1 MKTKGP
7 LEEFANIEQLVL
19 RVGWLEQRRFAQDLS
34 DFGLTVPQFFVLHSV
49 FSRECE
55 CTMSALA
62 DDAFR
67 RSATMTGIVDRLL
80 KMGLVTRERDAKD
93 RRRVLVQL
101 TPAGR
106 EVLAKVRQGRKDRL
120 RDTLGRLSAPDAME
134 LQRLLKL
141 YLEAFRAEHEE
152 AGQRAEPGSGA
163 SAEAPGE
170 QSRV

>member
-1 MKTKGP
+1 MAAQEP
-7 LEEFANIEQLVL
+7 WEELANVEQLVL

-34 DFGLTVPQFFVLHSV
+34 GFGLTVPQFFVLHAV
-49 FSRECE
+49 CSRECE

-62 DDAFR
+62 NDAFR

-80 KMGLVTRERDAKD
+80 RMGLVTRERDAKD
-93 RRRVLVQL
+93 SLMLIVSL

-106 EVLAKVRQGRKDRL
+106 EVLARVRQGRKNRL
-120 RDTLGRLSAPDAME
+120 RYTLGRLSAPDAME

-152 AGQRAEPGSGA
+152 AGQRAEPVSVA
-163 SAEAPGE
+163 TLDAP
-170 QSRV
+170 

>member
-1 MKTKGP
+1 MAAQEP
-7 LEEFANIEQLVL
+7 MEEFASIEQLVL

-34 DFGLTVPQFFVLHSV
+34 HYGLTVPQFFVLHSV

-101 TPAGR
+101 TAAGR
-106 EVLAKVRQGRKDRL
+106 EVLTIVRQGRKDRL
-120 RDTLGRLSAPDAME
+120 RDTLARLSAQDAIE
-134 LQRLLKL
+134 LERLLRL

-152 AGQRAEPGSGA
+152 AGHRAQSGSNA
-163 SAEAPGE
+163 TVDAL
-170 QSRV
+170 